1 MNKAKSSTSLT
12 LSCIGAG
19 RAGKT
24 LCRLFA
30 EQQSEFDLSIQ
41 QIINRSESSA
51 AKAVSFIGQGEAAAS
66 FDNLLAADIWLI
78 ATPDNEIAAVSER
91 LAQSAV
97 LRKGDI
103 VFHCSGA
110 LSSKIISSKII
121 SSQVLSSSADSVYR
135 ASVHPIH
142 SFAHPQNSLTDF
154 AGSACGIEGDR
165 QACDILTALFT
176 AIGGRCFALNADKK
190 ALYHAATVMA
200 CNNLISLLSLSQQ
213 MLEAA
218 DVESAAADNILQ
230 PLIENSLNNYF
241 HSGGAA
247 ALTGPISRGDSK
259 TVEAHIE
266 SLKAHPDWQRIYSN
280 LGEIA
285 VSLSAQQGFAS
296 DKQLETIS
304 SLLARANNH
313 EQI

>member
-1 MNKAKSSTSLT
+1 MTKPLT

-24 LCRLFA
+24 LCKLFI
-30 EQQSEFDLSIQ
+30 EQQSEYAISIQ
-41 QIINRSESSA
+41 QIVNRSLPSA
-51 AKAVSFIGQGEAAAS
+51 EEAVAFIGQGQAEGG
-66 FDNLLAADIWLI
+66 FENLLPANIWLI
-78 ATPDNEIAAVSER
+78 ETGVVRS
-91 LAQSAV
+91 
-97 LRKGDI
+97 GDI
-103 VFHCSGA
+103 VFHCSGS
-110 LSSKIISSKII
+110 LSSQIIYTGKD
-121 SSQVLSSSADSVYR
+121 SAFR

-142 SFAHPQNSLTDF
+142 SFANPQNSLTDF
-154 AGSACGIEGDR
+154 AGTACAVEGDPS
-165 QACDILTALFT
+165 AGDILTELFT
-176 AIGGRCFALNADKK
+176 AIGGKCFSLNADKK

-218 DVESAAADNILQ
+218 DVDSGADNILQ
-230 PLIENSLNNYF
+230 PLIENSLNNF
-241 HSGGAA
+241 FRSGGVG

-266 SLKAHPDWQRIYSN
+266 SLKAHPDWQNAYSS

-296 DKQLETIS
+296 DEQLATIS
-304 SLLARANNH
+304 SLLSRANHH
-313 EQI
+313 E

>member
-1 MNKAKSSTSLT
+1 LDKAKSSLS

-24 LCRLFA
+24 LCKLLA
-30 EQQSEFDLSIQ
+30 EQHSEVEVSIRQ
-41 QIINRSESSA
+41 VINRSLESA
-51 AKAVSFIGQGEAAAS
+51 TEAVSFIGQGEPQAGNE
-66 FDNLLAADIWLI
+66 NLLAADIWLI
-78 ATPDNEIAAVSER
+78 ATPDDEIGAVSEQ
-91 LAQSAV
+91 LSQSGV
-97 LRKGDI
+97 LRSGDI
-103 VFHCSGA
+103 VFHCSGS
-110 LSSKIISSKII
+110 LCSEIIS
-121 SSQVLSSSADSVYR
+121 LSAEDIYR

-142 SFAHPQNSLTDF
+142 SFANPQNSLTDF
-154 AGSACGIEGDR
+154 SGSACAVEGDQSAR
-165 QACDILTALFT
+165 DILSGLFS
-176 AIGGRCFALNADKK
+176 AIGGNCFALAADKK

-218 DVESAAADNILQ
+218 DIDDAESLLQ
-230 PLIENSLNNYF
+230 PLIENSLHNYF
-241 HSGGAA
+241 RSGAVS

-259 TVEAHIE
+259 TVETHIE
-266 SLKAHPDWQRIYSN
+266 SLKAHPHWQKIYSS

-313 EQI
+313 EQN